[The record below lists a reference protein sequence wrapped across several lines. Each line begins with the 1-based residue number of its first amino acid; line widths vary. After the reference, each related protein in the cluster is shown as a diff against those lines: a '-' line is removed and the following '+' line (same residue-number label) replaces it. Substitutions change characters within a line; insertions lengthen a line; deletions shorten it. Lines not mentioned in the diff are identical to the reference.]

1 MMKKKLASFIVDC
14 RFIILAVMLVL
25 AIGSVFLMQK
35 VEVNE
40 DMTKYLPDDSAMKV
54 GMDIM
59 TEEFPEM
66 DTSQTIRVMFDD
78 LTAEDKEIVLEALQN
93 IEYVD
98 SVSYDADS
106 ADYNKENHTLF
117 VINSKYEYDSE
128 EMTAIEKALDS
139 DFSEYTMTWN
149 NDDTGIPHI
158 PTWILVAA
166 VGILMTIL
174 FVMCGSWIEPIL
186 FLIGIGFAVLI
197 NQGTN
202 IFMGS
207 VSGITSSISSILQL
221 ILSMD
226 YSIILINRYKQEKE
240 RLNDNKDAMKAA
252 VENAFSSIVSS
263 GMTTVIGLLML
274 VFMSFK
280 IGMDLGVVLAKGVF
294 LSMVCVLMLM
304 PGIII
309 SCDKLI
315 QKTAKKELHIPMNWA
330 GKFSYKMRYVIS
342 GVFVVLMVVAYILQ
356 QQTGIVYT
364 LQKEDEVAEVFQAD
378 NTLVL
383 VYDTKDEDAVSNIT
397 TWLNDDE
404 NVKSVMSYYTMLA
417 TPYTAEELSEEI
429 SKLSDDMQL
438 DKNVL
443 AMFYYDYYAG
453 DEAMEMTVSEF
464 LSFISDTVVND
475 ELFAEYVDEE
485 MIDSVDKIGKFADAT
500 QLTTPMSSAEMA
512 TFFEMEESKVKQLF
526 SVYFGTQ
533 KMEQGISYAEF
544 MNFLVTDVMNDPTY
558 GAAFDEATKAQ
569 LQQTNTLVQ
578 AGASGKAYSVKEMD
592 AVLSE
597 MGMNFGEQMVMLT
610 YSYHYGTAFTGSET
624 LTLPEFLNTMM
635 TKVIQ
640 DPNYGAYFDQ
650 QTIGKLQT
658 LYGVVSLG
666 ADTKTYHYS
675 DMAKMLSMDAGQMA
689 QLYMLYWGNKSTNS
703 EMSVK
708 DFIDFINTDIL
719 SNEAYAEQFDEEMS
733 GMLTTAQKLVN
744 AVVSGE
750 NYSAKQMYELVSG
763 MGMELD
769 ESPLELMY
777 LYESAINRSNAE
789 WTMTTEELFNYLIDV
804 VLVDERFSDLLDEDA
819 KAALTDAQVTL
830 EDGKKQ
836 LQSEQH
842 SRMIITT
849 SYPAESEE
857 TYAFI
862 SDLSSLCDDKLTGDY
877 YFVGNSAMNYEM
889 SQTFDE
895 ELLFITILTAVVIY
909 LIVAISS
916 KSFIIPLILV
926 LIVQTGVYITVS
938 TIGLQGNTIYYLAL
952 LIVQCIL
959 MGATIDYGI
968 LFTNYYVENRKTETV
983 LEALKKAYAGAI
995 HTISTS
1001 GLILVIVTAIV
1012 GNGFKEPTVAAIVK
1026 TLSIGSFV
1034 AIVLIL
1040 FILPGVLAC
1049 CDKLI
1054 TKKNNRA

>member
-1 MMKKKLASFIVDC
+1 MKKKIASFVVDF
-14 RFIILAVMLVL
+14 RLIILAVMLVL
-25 AIGSVFLMQK
+25 AIGSAFFMQK

-59 TEEFPEM
+59 EEEFPEM
-66 DTSQTIRVMFDD
+66 ETSQTIRVMFDD
-78 LTAEDKEIVLEALQN
+78 LTAEDKESVLEKLQN

-106 ADYNKENHTLF
+106 VDYNVDNHTLF
-117 VINSKYEYDSE
+117 VINSKYEYGSE
-128 EMTAIEKALDS
+128 EMVSIENVLDNS
-139 DFSEYTMTWN
+139 FSEYTMTWN
-149 NDDTGIPHI
+149 NDNTGISHI
-158 PTWILVAA
+158 PSWVLLLA
-166 VGILMTIL
+166 VGILMIIL
-174 FVMCGSWIEPIL
+174 FVMCGSWIEPFL
-186 FLIGIGFAVLI
+186 FLVGIGFAVLI
-197 NQGTN
+197 NMGTN

-240 RLNDNKDAMKAA
+240 HLSDNKQAMKAA

-280 IGMDLGVVLAKGVF
+280 IGMDLGIVLAKGVF
-294 LSMVCVLMLM
+294 LSMLCVLVLM

-330 GKFSYKMRYVIS
+330 ANFSHKARYVIS
-342 GVFVVLMVVAYILQ
+342 GIFVVLMVVAYILQ
-356 QQTGIVYT
+356 QQTDIVYT
-364 LQKEDEVAEVFQAD
+364 LQKEDKVAEIFQAD

-383 VYDTKDEDAVSNIT
+383 VYENEDEGAVSDIT

-417 TPYTAEELSEEI
+417 TPYTAEELSEAI
-429 SKLSDDMQL
+429 SGLSDDMQL

-443 AMFYYDYYAG
+443 AMFYYDYYTG
-453 DEAMEMTVSEF
+453 DEPMEMTVSEF
-464 LSFISDTVVND
+464 LTFISDTVVND
-475 ELFAEYVDEE
+475 DMFAEYIDED
-485 MIDSVDKIGKFADAT
+485 MLGSVDKIGKFADAT
-500 QLTTPMSSAEMA
+500 QLTTPMSSTEMA
-512 TFFEMEESKVKQLF
+512 AFFEMEESKVNQLF

-533 KMEQGISYAEF
+533 KIEQGISYAEF

-558 GAAFDEATKAQ
+558 GALFDETIKAQ
-569 LQQTNTLVQ
+569 LQQSNTLVQ
-578 AGASGKAYSVKEMD
+578 AGASGKAYSVSEMN
-592 AVLSE
+592 AVLLG
-597 MGMNFGEQMVMLT
+597 MGMDFGEQIVMLT
-610 YSYHYGTAFTGSET
+610 YSYNYGTASVGSET
-624 LTLPEFLNTMM
+624 LTLPEFLNTLI
-635 TKVIQ
+635 TKVVQ
-640 DPNYGAYFDQ
+640 DPDYGAYFDQ
-650 QTIGKLQT
+650 QTVTQLQT
-658 LYGVVSLG
+658 MYGVVAMG
-666 ADTKTYHYS
+666 ADTQTYHYS
-675 DMAKMLSMDAGQMA
+675 DMANMLGMDAGQMA
-689 QLYMLYWGNKSTNS
+689 QLYMLYWGNNSTDS

-708 DFIDFINTDIL
+708 DFIDFINTNIL
-719 SNEAYAEQFDEEMS
+719 SNEAYAGQFDEEMS
-733 GMLTTAQKLVN
+733 GMLLAAQKVIN
-744 AVVSGE
+744 MVVSDE
-750 NYSAKQMYELVSG
+750 KYTSEQMYELISG
-763 MGMELD
+763 MGIEMD
-769 ESPLELMY
+769 AGSLELMY
-777 LYESAINRSNAE
+777 LYEAGINHSNAE
-789 WTMTTEELFNYLIDV
+789 WTMTTEELFNYLVDV
-804 VLVDERFSDLLDEDA
+804 VLVDEHFRDLLDEDA
-819 KAALTDAQVTL
+819 KAALSDAQVTL

-836 LQSEQH
+836 LVTEKH

-857 TYAFI
+857 TYSFI
-862 SDLSSLCDDKLTGDY
+862 SGLASLCDDKLTGDY

-889 SQTFDE
+889 SQTFDG

-909 LIVAISS
+909 IIVAISS

-938 TIGLQGNTIYYLAL
+938 TIGLQGNAIYYLAL

-968 LFTNYYVENRKTETV
+968 LFTNYYVENRKNENV
-983 LEALKKAYAGAI
+983 LEALKKAYVGAI
-995 HTISTS
+995 HTIATS

-1049 CDKLI
+1049 CDRLI
-1054 TKKNNRA
+1054 IKKEKQA